1 MATKTKAPMPKCEA
15 QGCTQDAA
23 YGFRELVDTTS
34 MASQASEFAV
44 VSRMNVCNGHFDI
57 GQHLYAG
64 KKNVKCVDLSKA

>member
-1 MATKTKAPMPKCEA
+1 MANETKAPMPKCEA
-15 QGCTQDAA
+15 RGCTEDAA

-34 MASQASEFAV
+34 TTSHASEFEV
-44 VSRMNVCNGHFDI
+44 VSSMNVCNGHFDI

>member
-1 MATKTKAPMPKCEA
+1 MTNETKAPMPKCEA

-23 YGFRELVDTTS
+23 YGFRELIDTTS
-34 MASQASEFAV
+34 MTSHASEFEV
-44 VSRMNVCNGHFDI
+44 VSSMNFCKGHFDI